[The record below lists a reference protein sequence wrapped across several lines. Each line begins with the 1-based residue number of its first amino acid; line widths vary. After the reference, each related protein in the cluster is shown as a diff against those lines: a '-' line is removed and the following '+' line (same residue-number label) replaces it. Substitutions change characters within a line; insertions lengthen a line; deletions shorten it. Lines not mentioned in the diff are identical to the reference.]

1 MQRTPKNQF
10 LALVNGNC
18 TGEFMDAPRI
28 SREHLLAP
36 GTPSLSPHLL
46 FAPQQVEELKR
57 EDVRFAAPFDPYAKM
72 AEATRQLFQPEP
84 ATARVR

>member
-1 MQRTPKNQF
+1 
-10 LALVNGNC
+10 
-18 TGEFMDAPRI
+18 MDAHRI

-36 GTPSLSPHLL
+36 GTPSLNPQLL